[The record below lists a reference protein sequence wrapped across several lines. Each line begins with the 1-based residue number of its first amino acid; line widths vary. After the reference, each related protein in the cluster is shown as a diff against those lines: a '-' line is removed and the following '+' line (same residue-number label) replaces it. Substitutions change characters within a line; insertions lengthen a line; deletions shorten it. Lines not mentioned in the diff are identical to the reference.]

1 MLEQISWSSYLTFIA
16 FLTFLYYG
24 WVYLRYFRG
33 TLFNSSTAN
42 NGSFVALQNKDQQT
56 LVKDSVINSQF
67 VPELSK
73 HFPPIYADMIYEMEA
88 LMEQIDHSALDK
100 LSFLNKLRAIS
111 AKYKAVEN
119 TSDKILLTRI
129 IQQKGHLLCSCEL
142 SDEEMAYV
150 WGGA

>member
-1 MLEQISWSSYLTFIA
+1 MLEQISWSSYLTFIT

-24 WVYLRYFRG
+24 WVYLKYFRG

-42 NGSFVALQNKDQQT
+42 DGRFVALQNRDQ
-56 LVKDSVINSQF
+56 KSSEKGSVINSQIE
-67 VPELSK
+67 PELPK
-73 HFPPIYADMIYEMEA
+73 HIPLIYADMIYEMEA

-100 LSFLNKLRAIS
+100 ISFLNKLRSIS

-119 TSDKILLTRI
+119 SSDKILLTRI